1 MEKGLR
7 QEGRNTWIRLIK
19 ITTWWRKYSIIRKS
33 VLIIAFLFVK
43 QNSQSLRCLK
53 IRLCLLLSWKQRND
67 FITMLSSLQTEK
79 ILVII
84 TTTLHS
90 LAFNWRSWF
99 KTKLTTCR
107 VERIWV
113 LSADHCHQQ
122 HVSHLK
128 NIWWCS
134 LQKIFQIC
142 WHVLLFRCRDSFTE
156 GRNFSVLSYKSNQLK
171 LKAFKSK

>member
-1 MEKGLR
+1 MFTTLR
-7 QEGRNTWIRLIK
+7 IKLIK

-33 VLIIAFLFVK
+33 MLIIAFLFVI

-53 IRLCLLLSWKQRND
+53 IRVCLLLSWKQRND

-107 VERIWV
+107 VESTWSESWV
-113 LSADHCHQQ
+113 QTIVTSNTCHTWKIFDDA
-122 HVSHLK
+122 VCRKYFKS
-128 NIWWCS
+128 IDTCCFS
-134 LQKIFQIC
+134 GIETVLQKGGTFLYYPTSPI
-142 WHVLLFRCRDSFTE
+142 
-156 GRNFSVLSYKSNQLK
+156 N
-171 LKAFKSK
+171 

>member
-1 MEKGLR
+1 MSMRGGTEPR
-7 QEGRNTWIRLIK
+7 IRLIK

-33 VLIIAFLFVK
+33 MLIIAFLFVK

-53 IRLCLLLSWKQRND
+53 IRVCLLLSWKQRND

-134 LQKIFQIC
+134 LQKILQKNLLTRVAFQ
-142 WHVLLFRCRDSFTE
+142 VSRQFYRRAELFCIILQVQSIK
-156 GRNFSVLSYKSNQLK
+156 VKSIQI
-171 LKAFKSK
+171 